1 MNRTLVS
8 TPVGAAVLLLALVG
22 CGDGGDAGESAA
34 TPAAASI
41 TTGAPAAT
49 AAAVPAATP
58 APASAAAPAPA
69 TSEAPVAATLPGDA
83 VRGKTLWN
91 TQVAGV
97 GLACVD
103 CHGLPSQNV
112 NNVLNGA
119 AGWEVI
125 SRTIQTNPSMRPFL
139 GKLSGY
145 DMQDLSAYLRNPL
158 L

>member
-1 MNRTLVS
+1 MKRTLVS

-22 CGDGGDAGESAA
+22 CGGGADAGESAA

-58 APASAAAPAPA
+58 APASAPAPA
-69 TSEAPVAATLPGDA
+69 TSEAPVATTLPGDA